1 MTPVDVRENE
11 NAENFKIWFLG
22 KDMALRNKRAI
33 DLPPKNQ

>member
-22 KDMALRNKRAI
+22 KDMALQKQESN
-33 DLPPKNQ
+33 